1 MMWFIL
7 FEGIFNVIFIYC
19 LYLLRHIEDQ
29 FNINRELKTLLWVKL
44 PVDFLYAGTLIF
56 FYDSTFI
63 VLGFGEYFQIAFC
76 LILLYI
82 TAIKP
87 VRRTYEQNSIVPF
100 PINDEL
106 ISNLESAMLMSSSSK
121 YFHEYIEEELDDMK
135 ALSLFSLYVDLRIFY
150 NLLGD
155 PNTKYRQLQDQA
167 RIIYDDYVLPG
178 SVYLIPE
185 NDIIQDLRNGF
196 VDGKIKFDMNGE
208 LFEDLLE
215 FTTSGLTVFY

>member
-1 MMWFIL
+1 
-7 FEGIFNVIFIYC
+7 
-19 LYLLRHIEDQ
+19 
-29 FNINRELKTLLWVKL
+29 
-44 PVDFLYAGTLIF
+44 
-56 FYDSTFI
+56 
-63 VLGFGEYFQIAFC
+63 
-76 LILLYI
+76 
-82 TAIKP
+82 
-87 VRRTYEQNSIVPF
+87 
-100 PINDEL
+100 
-106 ISNLESAMLMSSSSK
+106 
-121 YFHEYIEEELDDMK
+121 MK

-167 RIIYDDYVLPG
+167 RIIYDDYVFPG